1 MGDFVLGWL
10 AAKLAES
17 ANGESAAHVQ
27 AFLKL
32 KSYW

>member
-10 AAKLAES
+10 AAKQAEA
-17 ANGESAAHVQ
+17 ANGESARHAR

-32 KSYW
+32 KAYW

>member
-10 AAKLAES
+10 AAKQAEAADAES
-17 ANGESAAHVQ
+17 AGMVRDL
-27 AFLKL
+27 LKL